1 MEELNTIAF
10 IVREGYEIKTWLYV
24 SEDERTEVTEQR
36 VKDQFISLGVEVK
49 DDDMFDYDGF

>member
-24 SEDERTEVTEQR
+24 SEDECAEVTEQR
-36 VKDQFISLGVEVK
+36 VKDQFLNLGVEVK
-49 DDDMFDYDGF
+49 DDDIFDYDDF